1 MKFIVHFLIFST
13 LLFSLNACN
22 IERSYYEYKERK
34 STYVNLETQK
44 IKVFKNQLVESKRK
58 YNFNKKIADEIK
70 YNVNSAKF
78 CLLIKTDSIEIYQM
92 LELGKNDV
100 AIVCYSN
107 QFIVK
112 NTLNKSIEIIR
123 VWKCESNCYKNNCIS
138 PKNFI
143 NKYNNVYFKND
154 KIKIEQF
161 NKVIYVNET
170 ILGNIFC

>member
-44 IKVFKNQLVESKRK
+44 IKVFKNQLLESKRK
-58 YNFNKKIADEIK
+58 YNFNKEIADEIK

-78 CLLIKTDSIEIYQM
+78 CLIIKTNSIEIYQM

-112 NTLNKSIEIIR
+112 NTINKSIEIIK
-123 VWKCESNCYKNNCIS
+123 VWECESYCNKNNCTS
-138 PKNFI
+138 SKKFI
-143 NKYNNVYFKND
+143 NKYNKVYFKND

-161 NKVIYVNET
+161 IKAINENET
-170 ILGNIFC
+170 IFGNIFC